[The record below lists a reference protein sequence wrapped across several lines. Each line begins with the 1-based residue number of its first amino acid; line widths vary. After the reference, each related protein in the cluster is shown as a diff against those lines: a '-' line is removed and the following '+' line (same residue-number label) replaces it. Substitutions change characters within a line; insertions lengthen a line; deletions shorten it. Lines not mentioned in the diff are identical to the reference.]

1 MTDDVTGASDP
12 KGRLTIDMFAGGEAY
27 LFTQGEVVKG
37 TWSRDGVNSRTVFKD
52 ENGKQFRFTPGKTW
66 VYVLDQDKEFSY
78 E

>member
-1 MTDDVTGASDP
+1 MTDDETGAQDP
-12 KGRLTIDMFAGGEAY
+12 KGRLTIDMFAGGEAL

-37 TWSRDGVNSRTVFKD
+37 TWSRDKVESRTVFKD